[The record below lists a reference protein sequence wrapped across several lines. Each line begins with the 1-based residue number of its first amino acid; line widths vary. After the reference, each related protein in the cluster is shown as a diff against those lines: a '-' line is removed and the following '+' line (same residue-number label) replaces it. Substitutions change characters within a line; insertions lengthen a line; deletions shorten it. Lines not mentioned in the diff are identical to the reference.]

1 MDFRRAFVRKSLL
14 PKLVQRR
21 TTPSRRR
28 QRYHQGQRTPW
39 IRTSCTVVKGKH
51 DQTSLRTRRYTVII
65 VDFMDRHGDSP
76 NDLPHLMS
84 QQLVLITN
92 ETTPAQGA
100 CCGTTQ
106 FVWLLWFFL
115 NSFFEL
121 TVGEWLSHALFQCSF
136 PQTHMWR
143 SPHIKNFHGLRSVW
157 KVIPSSHHFAD
168 LLSLCATDY
177 NFHCHDLT
185 FSAPCWFFV
194 GTLG

>member
-51 DQTSLRTRRYTVII
+51 DQTSLRTRRYTVAI
-65 VDFMDRHGDSP
+65 VDFTDRHGDSP

-106 FVWLLWFFL
+106 FVWLLWFFWTHSS
-115 NSFFEL
+115 NWQSESDSHTHFFSVL
-121 TVGEWLSHALFQCSF
+121 SSDAHVTVSAH
-136 PQTHMWR
+136 
-143 SPHIKNFHGLRSVW
+143 KNFHGLRSVW